1 MDSFDLG
8 RLNDHDFEMLC
19 KDLFEDLLGIPLE
32 VFSRGRDQGIDL
44 RHVARDG
51 TLTVV
56 QCKHRP
62 RSTRARLVAHMCRD
76 ERPKV
81 LRVNPD
87 RYLIATS
94 VELTAAAKEK
104 IVRGL
109 APQVVHPGD
118 IHGREQLVEELRKRP
133 ELVKRHFRL
142 WLSSTAVLEGVL
154 RKESLMRTSDLL
166 ADMAECARVFVPTPA
181 FEQARRLL
189 ARQCVCIVAGHPGI
203 GKTAI
208 ARMLAVVHCAEGY
221 DLVEVSRD
229 VDEINAAW
237 RDDVDQLFYYD
248 DFLGRTVLG
257 DKFGKNEDG
266 RLLRVIARIR
276 NTSGKRL
283 VLTTR
288 DYLLKQAETEYG
300 RLDEADLSP
309 LTLSVL
315 PGHYST
321 GTRARILYNLV
332 YFSGI
337 PEAEKR
343 RVADPYLWRAIV
355 HHENFDPRLLERTL
369 GLAGFAGV
377 PSAKVADEILANFA
391 QSDRLWARVIEVEMD
406 AAAVHILEV
415 LFTFGSFHGATG
427 AELLNAW
434 TRYRRELGA
443 PCDMRTFRNA
453 LRVID
458 GTLIALKHTNPFDD
472 ELNYVFHN
480 PAIEDYFN
488 ARHLRGEVLS
498 EPLLRSAGS
507 TQIRTLMHL
516 ARKDCGLHP
525 NEIERHLRGLVAH
538 REVVVD
544 AILHALRTEPPCDY
558 PHWAE
563 RYAEVLSFA
572 TSLRSQRL
580 VDHVV
585 DELSARDW
593 TNVVDDAGFPAFVQL
608 VDDIDASDLFP
619 IELGRRI
626 TAAVVRRS
634 TTMVEVITPD
644 TDTRRAEMAAK
655 FLAEHHQSALPAD
668 FGDIMAAIR
677 EAEMRAAWDR
687 PYAGS
692 DWPPLDDDVSQAPRR
707 EPDDDRATIEELR
720 RRLAELH
727 SG

>member
-19 KDLFEDLLGIPLE
+19 KDLFEELLGVPLE
-32 VFSRGRDQGIDL
+32 VFSRGGDQGIDL

-62 RSTRARLVAHMCRD
+62 RGTRARLVAHMVRD

-81 LRVNPD
+81 VRINPD
-87 RYLIATS
+87 RYVLATS

-109 APQVVHPGD
+109 APQVVHSGD
-118 IHGREQLVEELRKRP
+118 IHGGEQLVEELRKRP
-133 ELVKRHFRL
+133 ELIQRHFRL

-154 RKESLMRTSDLL
+154 RKESLVRTSDLL
-166 ADMAECARVFVPTPA
+166 ADMAECTRVFVPTLA
-181 FEQARRLL
+181 FEQARQLL
-189 ARQCVCIVAGHPGI
+189 ARESVCIVAGHPGI

-208 ARMLAVVHCAEGY
+208 ARMLAVVHCAAGY

-257 DKFGKNEDG
+257 HKFGKNEDG

-276 NTSGKRL
+276 STPGKLL

-288 DYLLKQAETEYG
+288 DYLLKQAEAEYG

-309 LTLSVL
+309 ITLSVRMD
-315 PGHYST
+315 HYSA
-321 GTRARILYNLV
+321 GTRAQILYNLV
-332 YFSGI
+332 YFSGV

-343 RVADPYLWRAIV
+343 RVADPYNWRAIV
-355 HHENFDPRLLERTL
+355 HHQNFDPRLLERTL

-377 PSAKVADEILANFA
+377 PSENVANEILANLA
-391 QSDRLWARVIEVEMD
+391 NSDRLWARVIEAELED
-406 AAAVHILEV
+406 AAVHVLEV

-427 AELLNAW
+427 AELLEAW

-443 PCDMRTFRNA
+443 TCDTRTFRKA
-453 LRVID
+453 LRVIT
-458 GTLIALKHTNPFDD
+458 GTLVVLRNTNPFDEE
-472 ELNYVFHN
+472 ELNFVFHN

-498 EPLLRSAGS
+498 EPLLKSADYY
-507 TQIRTLMHL
+507 QISTLMNFT
-516 ARKDCGLHP
+516 RKDRGLHP
-525 NEIERHLRGLVAH
+525 DEVERHLRNLVAH
-538 REVVVD
+538 RAVVVD
-544 AILHALRTEPPCDY
+544 AILRAPRVAPTSEY
-558 PHWAE
+558 PHWAA

-580 VDHVV
+580 VDSVV
-585 DELSARDW
+585 DELSTKDG
-593 TNVVDDAGFPAFVQL
+593 TNVVDVAGFHAFADL
-608 VDDIDASDLFP
+608 VDDIGTCNLFP
-619 IELGRRI
+619 IELGRQI
-626 TAAVVRRS
+626 TTAVVRRAKA
-634 TTMVEVITPD
+634 MVESLTPD
-644 TDTRRAEMAAK
+644 SDTSHAEIAGK
-655 FLAEHHQSALPAD
+655 FLAKNHPDELPAD
-668 FGDIMAAIR
+668 YHDIMAAIR
-677 EAEMRAAWDR
+677 EAEAKAFWNN
-687 PYAGS
+687 PHYS
-692 DWPPLDDDVSQAPRR
+692 SYWLP
-707 EPDDDRATIEELR
+707 PDDDGAWAPQRDPEDQATIEELR

-727 SG
+727 DC